1 MQILQKRQCSL
12 RVRVDFKEGQIP
24 GSVNIEYF
32 QVITSIRGK
41 KVSDGSD
48 SVLAASWRRPDSV
61 LTGSRSDGVPSLRLG
76 LASATGSAARL
87 KARPRTRRGRGR
99 ACHAAAA
106 ACHAADAACHAAA
119 AACHHVWWKEAPW
132 G

>member
-41 KVSDGSD
+41 KVSD
-48 SVLAASWRRPDSV
+48 VQTAF
-61 LTGSRSDGVPSLRLG
+61 
-76 LASATGSAARL
+76 
-87 KARPRTRRGRGR
+87 
-99 ACHAAAA
+99 
-106 ACHAADAACHAAA
+106 
-119 AACHHVWWKEAPW
+119 
-132 G
+132 